1 MKINKTFWRSAIG
14 LAISTV
20 TMFSGCAMAKE
31 LPVGTEVS
39 KANIDAVKDDT
50 FEGHKISEMLP
61 ERVEWQIKN
70 HNLKIKLR
78 HSEALDLD
86 PKYVDATKKYAK
98 SVKYDQKTKE
108 VTGWVAGMPFPSVDM
123 ADPDAGTK
131 LIWNRYLAF
140 PIGDA
145 VNYSKFAFLLI
156 DGASGLERVQHW
168 VMTRYSMKGRLNGDP
183 VEGDGSVLSNTLL
196 YATYPQ
202 DIKGLGT
209 FTARYDSSKVED
221 QWAYIKS
228 VRRIR
233 RLSGG
238 SWMDPVGG
246 TDELNDDIENWN
258 ARPSWYSGFKLIGK
272 RWILAVAHTTAGKG
286 KTTRG
291 TWNNVPDAK
300 NGTSE
305 EFPYVD
311 LKTAPYW
318 NPIAQWE
325 PKEVYVIEATPP
337 STHPYGKRVMYMDVS
352 YPRIYM
358 QEVYDK
364 KGQFWKYLNF
374 LTDPIIGK
382 DGYTAS
388 VSIQGH
394 IIDFQRN
401 HGTVFSTQQVAV
413 NPSELKAKDVTLG
426 VLEATALGKQ

>member
-1 MKINKTFWRSAIG
+1 MYIGKFIRKTAVG
-14 LAISTV
+14 LLCGGATLFFTGAS
-20 TMFSGCAMAKE
+20 AKE
-31 LPVGTEVS
+31 LTAGMEINKS
-39 KANIDAVKDDT
+39 NIDAVKEDT

-61 ERVEWQIKN
+61 ERVEWQIRN

-78 HSEALDLD
+78 HSEALELD
-86 PKYVDATKKYAK
+86 PKYIEATKKYSK
-98 SVKYDQKTKE
+98 SVKYDPKTKE
-108 VTGWVAGMPFPSVDM
+108 VSGWVAGMPFPSVDTS
-123 ADPDAGTK
+123 DPDAGAK
-131 LIWNRYLAF
+131 LVWNRYLAF
-140 PIGDA
+140 PVGDA
-145 VNYSKFAFLLI
+145 VNYSKFAFLFI
-156 DGASGLERVQHW
+156 DGGSGLERVQHW
-168 VMTRYSMKGRLNGDP
+168 AMARYYMKGRLNGDP
-183 VEGDGSVLSNTLL
+183 VEGDGSVLTNTLL

-209 FTARYDSSKVED
+209 FTTRYDSTKVED

-258 ARPSWYSGFKLIGK
+258 ARPSWYTGFKLVGK

-286 KTTRG
+286 KSTRG
-291 TWNNVPDAK
+291 TWNNVPDSK
-300 NGTSE
+300 RGTSE

-311 LKTAPYW
+311 LKSAPYW
-318 NPIAQWE
+318 NPIGEWE

-337 STHPYGKRVMYMDVS
+337 SEHPYGKRVMYMDAS

-364 KGQFWKYLNF
+364 KGQFWKFLNF
-374 LTDPIIGK
+374 LTDPIVGK
-382 DGYTAS
+382 DGYVAS

-401 HGTVFSTQQVAV
+401 HGTVFSTQQVGV
-413 NPSELKAKDVTLG
+413 NPSDLKAKDVTLG